1 MAGSGS
7 KSVKVTDWDTLK
19 FSWEH
24 TASSFNSSAR
34 IWTYTIS
41 WKMQLIS
48 TDYGAIN
55 SSASKAWSVNVG
67 GTSYSGYNTIGIANN
82 TAKTLASGTTKLT
95 HNILSNPSS
104 VFTFNYSFSQTFDMN
119 FDGWVGT
126 KSGSGTGDIAVEV
139 IKSTL
144 TAGNGTLGTAQML
157 TINRQISAL
166 THTITYKCGTAS
178 GTIATKTTGTSVSW
192 TPPLTLAQQNTT
204 GTTVSVTL
212 TLTTFSG
219 DASVGTDTKTITCS
233 IPASV
238 KPTCS
243 MTLEDTTGVDDIYG
257 SPVQGLSRIK
267 AVITASGAQGST
279 ITTYKVACDGNTYTG
294 ATITTNVLQNSGDVP
309 ITATVTDSR
318 GRQGSTS
325 YTMKVQAYSAPA
337 ITAFKVVR
345 CDADGTENDRGDYVK
360 VTFSAAI
367 SSLSSKNTAA
377 YKLRHKRAGTSTFTE
392 VTITELA
399 GKYSVSNWSYVFA
412 ADGSDSYDI
421 EIEAADR
428 HHTTV
433 RATAV
438 STAFTLM
445 NWGANG
451 TSIGIGK
458 VAEGTNN
465 LSNAL
470 TQVQI
475 GNRYAFSTPGEA
487 NSEGYI
493 LMAQIVVTAANA
505 DTPITFVFTQRRAE
519 TPMTVHVTLS
529 NSTADTSSVQ
539 SIRYEGTNYGAFL
552 VQRDALTWEL
562 YVQKSSAWDTIT
574 IQDWWMSKTMESR
587 VAVSFPGTLVSEL
600 PAAWYR
606 ATPQPLRS
614 ILDAFY
620 PVGYIL
626 LLYSHADPNDMY
638 PGTTWV
644 RIQNAFL
651 WADDGKGTIGQQ
663 GGEREVTLT
672 TEQLPKHS
680 HGSVYSQHATGTK
693 DKAWYNTSGSSVAYG
708 PVETGGDQ
716 AHNNMPP
723 YIQVSVWRRT
733 A

>member
-1 MAGSGS
+1 MAGNGS

-19 FSWEH
+19 FSWEQ
-24 TASSFNSSAR
+24 TASSFNSGSR
-34 IWTYTIS
+34 TWTYTIS

-48 TDYGAIN
+48 TEYGAIS
-55 SSASKAWSVNVG
+55 SSASKAWSVKVG
-67 GTSYSGYNTIGIANN
+67 GTSYSGYNTVGISNN
-82 TAKTLASGTTKLT
+82 TTKTLASGTTKLT
-95 HNILSNPSS
+95 HNTVTNPSS
-104 VFTFNYSFSQTFDMN
+104 VFVFDYSFSQTFDMN

-126 KSGSGTGDIAVEV
+126 KSGSGTGDIAVD
-139 IKSTL
+139 IIRSTL
-144 TAGNGTLGTAQML
+144 TAGNGTLGTAQSL
-157 TINRQISAL
+157 TISRQISSL

-178 GTIATKTTGTSVSW
+178 GTIATKTTGTSVNW
-192 TPPLTLAQQNTT
+192 TPPLSLAQQNTT

-212 TLTTFSG
+212 TLTTYSG
-219 DASVGTDTKTITCS
+219 DTNMGTDTKTITCS

-243 MTLEDTTGVDDIYG
+243 MTLEDVEGADDIYG
-257 SPVQGLSRIK
+257 SPVQRLSRIK

-279 ITTYKVACDGNTYTG
+279 ITTYKVTCDGNTYTG
-294 ATITTNVLQNSGDVP
+294 STITTNLLQNSGSIP
-309 ITATVTDSR
+309 ITVTVTDSR

-325 YTMKVQAYSAPA
+325 YTMSVQAYSAPA

-345 CDADGTENDRGDYVK
+345 CNADGTENDRGEYTK

-367 SSLSSKNTAA
+367 SSMNSKNTAA
-377 YKLRHKRAGTSTFTE
+377 YVLRYKKTSDSMFTE
-392 VTITELA
+392 MTITDLA
-399 GKYSVSNWSYVFA
+399 GKYSVSDWSHVLA
-412 ADGSDSYDI
+412 AGGNDSYDI
-421 EIEAADR
+421 EVEAIDQHSSAM
-428 HHTTV
+428 
-433 RATAV
+433 RASTV

-465 LSNAL
+465 LANAL
-470 TQVQI
+470 TLNQQ
-475 GNRYAFSTPGEA
+475 GNRYAVSTPGVA

-505 DTPITFVFTQRRAE
+505 DTPITFVFTQRKAE

-529 NSTADTSSVQ
+529 NSTADTSAVQ

-552 VQRDALTWEL
+552 VPRDALTWEL
-562 YVQKSSAWDTIT
+562 YVQKGSAWDTIT
-574 IQDWWMSKTMESR
+574 LQDWWMSKTMESR
-587 VAVSFPGTLVSEL
+587 VEVTFPGTLVSAL
-600 PAAWYR
+600 PAEWYR
-606 ATPQPLRS
+606 ATPAPMRS

-626 LLYSHADPNDMY
+626 LLYSHADPNSMY

-644 RIQNAFL
+644 RIKDAFL
-651 WADDGKGTIGQQ
+651 WADDGDGTIGQT
-663 GGEREVTLT
+663 GGAREVTLT
-672 TEQLPKHS
+672 TDQLPKHS

-693 DKAWYNTSGSSVAYG
+693 DKAWYSSSGSSVAYG
-708 PVETGGDQ
+708 PVETGGGQ